1 MQTLYEPN
9 MKRYCICQSFYQEGS
24 LMISCDGACKN
35 WYHPVC
41 IGMPE
46 EKAKSMEGRA
56 WFCDFCQK
64 SVSTPTC
71 FTPEQVELR
80 HNNTSD
86 FPSGGSATKR

>member
-1 MQTLYEPN
+1 MHTLYEPN
-9 MKRYCICQSFYQEGS
+9 LKRYCICQSFYQEGS

-64 SVSTPTC
+64 SVSTPSC
-71 FTPEQVELR
+71 SR
-80 HNNTSD
+80 RRRWS
-86 FPSGGSATKR
+86 